1 MAAAIKKEYG
11 LDSELVGGRG
21 GVFEVR
27 LDGTLVF
34 TNAGRDCGIPEEEEV
49 LSALRETLG

>member
-11 LDSELVGGRG
+11 LESEFVGGHG

-27 LDGTLVF
+27 LDGALVF

-49 LSALRETLG
+49 LSALRGTLG